1 MNIEITTPSGIREIA
16 IEKFPAMDG
25 WDIQEG
31 FVRFAASTDKEFR
44 RAYTL
49 EVLSY
54 AKVLMKDGGD
64 LPLSTDALIN
74 NHLGS
79 WENVRNVFEEVLR
92 QNGIDPTTHA
102 DRPNYWSDVGHQM
115 AVAFIAAASE
125 LIGPAMTMFPDK
137 RDLPPNTPA

>member
-1 MNIEITTPSGIREIA
+1 MNIEITTSQGTVRSIA

-25 WDIQEG
+25 WDIQEQ
-31 FVRFAASTDKEFR
+31 FLQFAASRDKDFR

-54 AKVLMKDGGD
+54 AKVVLPDGVS

-79 WENVRNVFEEVLR
+79 WENVRDVFEEVLR
-92 QNGIDPTTHA
+92 QNGIDPAKHA
-102 DRPNYWSDVGHQM
+102 DRPEYWSKAG
-115 AVAFIAAASE
+115 AEIATSFIAATSE
-125 LIGPAMTMFPDK
+125 LLGPALSMIK
-137 RDLPPNTPA
+137 LKE

>member
-1 MNIEITTPSGIREIA
+1 MNIEIIVGNGTRSIA

-25 WDIQEG
+25 WDIQEQ
-31 FVRFAASTDKEFR
+31 FIRFAASQDKEFR

-54 AKVLMKDGGD
+54 AKVVQADGGN

-79 WENVRNVFEEVLR
+79 WENVRTVFEEVLK
-92 QNGIDPTTHA
+92 QNGIDPKTHA
-102 DRPNYWSDVGHQM
+102 DHPHYWSNAGNEM
-115 AVAFIAAASE
+115 ATAFIAAASS
-125 LIGPAMTMFPDK
+125 LIGPALNMASQNK
-137 RDLPPNTPA
+137 AE

>member
-1 MNIEITTPSGIREIA
+1 MNIEITTPQGSIRTIA

-25 WDIQEG
+25 WDIQER
-31 FVRFAASTDKEFR
+31 FIQFAASRDKDFR

-54 AKVLMKDGGD
+54 AKVVQTDGGN

-79 WENVRNVFEEVLR
+79 WENVRDVFEEILR
-92 QNGIDPTTHA
+92 QNGIDPKSHA
-102 DRPNYWSDVGHQM
+102 DRPDYWSKAGAEM
-115 AVAFIAAASE
+115 ATSFIAATSE
-125 LIGPAMTMFPDK
+125 LLGPALGMLK
-137 RDLPPNTPA
+137 LKE